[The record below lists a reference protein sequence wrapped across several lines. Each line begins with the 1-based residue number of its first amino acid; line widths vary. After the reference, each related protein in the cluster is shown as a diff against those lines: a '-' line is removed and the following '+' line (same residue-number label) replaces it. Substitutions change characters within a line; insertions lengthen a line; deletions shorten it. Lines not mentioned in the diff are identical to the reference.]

1 MTFSKVSDMSAPG
14 LAQAGFGPENL
25 GVYRFAWSAGVAALD
40 LPPETRGVL
49 GLAPDAA
56 LRARAAFARLHPN
69 DRPRAEVARAALRAG
84 QSVEV
89 EVRLRCAG
97 GDFRWMLL
105 RAGARLDARGRLARL
120 DGVAIDIDARKRAEG
135 ARLREA
141 QFLDVQDSSQDG
153 FMVFEAVR
161 DEAGAVADFRWTFV
175 NPAGA
180 AIIGRTI
187 AELTGARLLEL
198 LPGNRTSGLF
208 DAYVRVVETGAP
220 LTREVT
226 YRHDDLDIHFRL
238 SAARSG
244 DGFAVSFADLT
255 QRRRAEEVLHASE
268 RQWRAVLDSIP
279 QKVWTAL
286 PGGFCD
292 FFNHRWYQ
300 YTGALPGETDGIGWR
315 AFIHPEDLD
324 RALAAWREAEAT
336 QTRFQTEY
344 RLRTAEGGY
353 RWVLARALPYHDDD
367 GRVVRW
373 FGTCTDIHDFKTAE
387 TELHVTEERL
397 ALALAAA
404 SGIGVWDFDVPNDR
418 VTAPGPFAK
427 LFGLDPAAAAAGRSL
442 AEFLAAVHPAD
453 RPGVEAVIAEAMRRG
468 GPFSAEYRLPQP
480 DGTLRWVMARGQC
493 ELDAQGRPLRLP
505 GALVDITDRK
515 QAEEARELLAKEL
528 SHRIKNIFALVSSL
542 VSFTARDV
550 PAAADYARDLR
561 ARIEALGRA
570 HDCVRPGAGAGAGA
584 VHALL
589 ATLLAP
595 YGDLAEGR
603 IRLQGA
609 EAAVGPQSATAL
621 ALILHEA
628 ATNSAKY
635 GALSR
640 PEGSVEVATAIEGS
654 EYRIS
659 WTESGGPDVAP
670 PTRSGFGTQMADRA
684 AQQLG
689 GRMRRAWE
697 TGGLRLDLVLP
708 REQLGR

>member
-1 MTFSKVSDMSAPG
+1 MTFSKASDISALG
-14 LAQAGFGPENL
+14 LPQAGFAPETL
-25 GVYRFAWSAGVAALD
+25 GVFRFAWTAGVAALD
-40 LPPETRGVL
+40 LPPETRALL
-49 GLAPDAA
+49 GLSAA
-56 LRARAAFARLHPN
+56 EVVDARAAFARLHPL
-69 DRPRAEVARAALRAG
+69 DRPRAEATRDALRAG
-84 QSVEV
+84 QPIEF
-89 EVRLRCAG
+89 EGRLICADG
-97 GDFRWMLL
+97 TFRWMLL
-105 RAGARLDARGRLARL
+105 RAGPRTDARGRLARL
-120 DGVAIDIDARKRAEG
+120 EGVAIDIDARKRAEG

-161 DEAGAVADFRWTFV
+161 DMAGAIADFRWSFV

-180 AIIGRTI
+180 AIIGRTVE
-187 AELTGARLLEL
+187 ELAGAQMLEL

-208 DAYVRVVETGAP
+208 DAYVQVVETGAP

-238 SAARSG
+238 TAARVG

-255 QRRRAEEVLHASE
+255 QRRRAEEMLHASE
-268 RQWRAVLDSIP
+268 REWRAVLDSIP

-286 PGGFCD
+286 PGGLCD
-292 FFNHRWYQ
+292 FFNLRWYQ
-300 YTGALPGETDGIGWR
+300 YTGARPGETDGVGWR
-315 AFIHPEDLD
+315 SFIHPDDRD
-324 RALAAWREAEAT
+324 RALAAWNEAEASG
-336 QTRFQTEY
+336 TRFQAEY
-344 RLRTAEGGY
+344 RIRTAEGGY
-353 RWVLARALPYHDDD
+353 RWLLARALPYHDDD
-367 GRVVRW
+367 GRVLRW
-373 FGTCTDIHDFKTAE
+373 FGTYTDIHDFKTAE
-387 TELHVTEERL
+387 SELHVTEERL
-397 ALALAAA
+397 ALTLAAA

-418 VTAPGPFAK
+418 VTAPGPFAR

-442 AEFLAAVHPAD
+442 GDFLAAVHPAD
-453 RPGVEAVIAEAMRRG
+453 RPGVEAALAEAMRLG
-468 GPFSAEYRLPQP
+468 GPYSAEFRLAQP
-480 DGTLRWVMARGQC
+480 DGTLRWVMARGHC
-493 ELDAQGRPLRLP
+493 TLDAAGRPLRLP

-542 VSFTARDV
+542 ASFTARDA
-550 PAAADYARDLR
+550 PEAADYARALR

-570 HDCVRPGAGAGAGA
+570 HDCVRPGAGAGAGT

-595 YGDLAEGR
+595 YHLAEGR
-603 IRLQGA
+603 IRLEGDD
-609 EAAVGPQSATAL
+609 AAVGPQSATAL

-640 PEGSVEVATAIEGS
+640 PEGSVEVETAAEGAD
-654 EYRIS
+654 YRITWS
-659 WTESGGPDVAP
+659 EAGGPDVAP
-670 PTRSGFGTQMADRA
+670 PSRAGFGTQMADRA

-689 GRMRRAWE
+689 GRMARSWE

-708 REQLGR
+708 GDQLGR